1 MRRDQL
7 PQHTRPTYVLPQYKA
22 AYVAVSK
29 AACTSLK
36 WLVAGLN
43 GERPEQFHRSI
54 SKMIT
59 RDMCIHQRSLWERT
73 PTLASLSDAQ
83 LAEVHP
89 DNGWFVFTVVRHPS
103 ARLFSAWQS
112 KFLLR
117 EPRWVEILG
126 DREWFPRV
134 PASTEDVVEDFRR
147 FAVATA
153 ADPHGR
159 VMRDRHFMA
168 QHPEAAIGR
177 MPYTRVYDTP
187 EIPQLL
193 ADFGAHLRAHGYD
206 GPDLAL
212 RRSNETPLQPV
223 AAVFSDEVRAAIR
236 TLYAEDFEHLGHAD
250 VVPPKLHPDAT
261 WPAAVFDEIGRI
273 VERHERIG
281 DLSARAK
288 ALQEELREARRAT
301 EAAPAANGA
310 GTGAPASAPGW
321 RAVAGRVK
329 RRLAP

>member
-7 PQHTRPTYVLPQYKA
+7 PQHTRPTYVLPQYRA

-43 GERPEQFHRSI
+43 GERPEQFHRSV

-73 PTLASLSDAQ
+73 PTLDSLTDAQ
-83 LAEVHP
+83 LAEITP
-89 DNGWFVFTVVRHPS
+89 DNGWFVFTVFRHPS

-126 DREWFPRV
+126 DREWFPRI
-134 PASTEDVVEDFRR
+134 PSCTEEVIEDFRR

-168 QHPEAAIGR
+168 QYTESARER
-177 MPYTRVYDTP
+177 MPYTHTYDTP
-187 EIPQLL
+187 EIPRLL
-193 ADFGAHLRAHGYD
+193 ADLTAHVRGHGYD
-206 GPDLAL
+206 GPDLTL

-223 AAVFSDEVRAAIR
+223 AGVFSDEVRAAIQ
-236 TLYAEDFEHLGHAD
+236 TLYGEDFEHLGYTD

-261 WPAAVFDEIGRI
+261 WPAPVFDEIGRI

-281 DLSARAK
+281 DLSVHAK
-288 ALQEELREARRAT
+288 ALQEALREARRAPAPTAAAADHET
-301 EAAPAANGA
+301 EP
-310 GTGAPASAPGW
+310 SW
-321 RAVAGRVK
+321 RTVAGRVK
-329 RRLAP
+329 RRLAS